1 MSLGITLVSHSPKIV
16 AGLSDLLSQVAKD
29 VSITIAGG
37 TEQNDIGTS
46 MDKIMTAFE
55 ENKADEILAFYD
67 LGSAKMNLEMAQEF
81 ASKKIH
87 LYDVAFIEGAY
98 TAATLLQAGVD
109 LSTIEAQLVPLKIK
123 SVSYTH
129 LTLPTM

>member
-81 ASKKIH
+81 ANKRIH

-123 SVSYTH
+123 
-129 LTLPTM
+129 

>member
-46 MDKIMTAFE
+46 IDKIMTAFE

-81 ASKKIH
+81 ANKKIH

-123 SVSYTH
+123 
-129 LTLPTM
+129 

>member
-55 ENKADEILAFYD
+55 ENKADEILTFYD

-123 SVSYTH
+123 
-129 LTLPTM
+129 